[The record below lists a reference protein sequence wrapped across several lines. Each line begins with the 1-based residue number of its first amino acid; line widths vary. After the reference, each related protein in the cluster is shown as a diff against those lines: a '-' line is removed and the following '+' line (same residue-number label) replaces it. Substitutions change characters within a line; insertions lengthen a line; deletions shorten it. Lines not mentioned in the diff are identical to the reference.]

1 MITDDEIEKA
11 VDYLRDNAGKLAKS
25 KAASIYLG
33 DYSKVAKAQ
42 IMRKNDDLPI
52 GKQEAIAYA
61 DPKYD
66 QHLKAKRIAD
76 EEYEYLRW
84 MMEAAQA
91 KIDVWRTQSS
101 NNRKGI

>member
-1 MITDDEIEKA
+1 MITDDDIEKA

-33 DYSKVAKAQ
+33 DYSKVVKSQ
-42 IMRKNDDLPI
+42 IMREHDNKPI
-52 GKQEAIAYA
+52 GTQEAIAYA
-61 DPKYD
+61 DPRYE
-66 QHLKAKRIAD
+66 QHLKAKQTAD
-76 EEYEYLRW
+76 EEFEYLRW

>member
-1 MITDDEIEKA
+1 MREH
-11 VDYLRDNAGKLAKS
+11 DNQPL
-25 KAASIYLG
+25 
-33 DYSKVAKAQ
+33 
-42 IMRKNDDLPI
+42 
-52 GKQEAIAYA
+52 GKQEAIAYS
-61 DPKYD
+61 DSRYD
-66 QHLKAKRIAD
+66 QHLKAKQIAD